1 VWRLNGM
8 NNFLNGIFRDFF
20 NMFWHWVSHKSYDK
34 MFDCPHS
41 TNSFVPTCDK
51 DLHLHFGIL
60 HSMERRIA
68 ICVSFNTSTL

>member
-1 VWRLNGM
+1 VWRLHGRID
-8 NNFLNGIFRDFF
+8 FLNGIFGDFS
-20 NMFWHWVSHKSYDK
+20 NMFWHWVSHNAMIKCLS
-34 MFDCPHS
+34 PHS

-68 ICVSFNTSTL
+68 ICVSINTSTL